1 MALKDDTY
9 NVKNSKLFEIEKK
22 PHKGLLTIEW
32 LIFGYLVLTLL
43 ITFFTYT
50 KLSHP
55 EDMIWG
61 RVRIVA
67 TTAALWAVYRMV
79 PCRFTLLFRVC
90 LQLILL
96 GWWYSETYE
105 FNKLFPNLDYL
116 FAGYEQQ
123 LFGCQPAL
131 LFPQVIDNPIFAEL
145 MYLGYAS
152 YFPMI
157 ATVTLYFFFCRYEAF
172 QRTAFVILGAF
183 FLYYTIFIFLPVT
196 GPQYYYLAAGMENI
210 ANGVFPNVKDYFMTH
225 DEMLT
230 MPGNSDGFFYQ
241 CVVSAHEAGER
252 PTAAF
257 PSSHVGIGTVLML
270 LTWRSKSRL
279 LFYALLPLYVLMCLA
294 TVYIRAHYAID
305 VIAGWLSAVVFYIG
319 LQTYW
324 TVSKRQY

>member
-1 MALKDDTY
+1 MKGLKI
-9 NVKNSKLFEIEKK
+9 FEIEKK

-32 LIFGYLVLTLL
+32 VILGYLVLTLL
-43 ITFFTYT
+43 LTFFTYT

-61 RVRIVA
+61 RARIVA

-90 LQLILL
+90 LQLLLL

-105 FNKLFPNLDYL
+105 FNKLFPNLDHL
-116 FAGYEQQ
+116 FASYEQG

-131 LFPQVIDNPIFAEL
+131 LFPQAIDNPIFSEL

-157 ATVTLYFFFCRYEAF
+157 ATVTLFYFFWRYAEF
-172 QRTAFVILGAF
+172 NRTAFVILGAF
-183 FLYYTIFIFLPVT
+183 FLYYIIFIFLPVT

-210 ANGVFPNVKDYFMTH
+210 ANGIFPNVKDYFLTH
-225 DEMLT
+225 DEMLI
-230 MPGNSDGFFYQ
+230 MPGNSEGFFYQ
-241 CVVSAHEAGER
+241 CIVSAHEAGER

-257 PSSHVGIGTVLML
+257 PSSHVGIGTVVML
-270 LTWRSKSRL
+270 LAWRAKSRP
-279 LFYALLPLYVLMCLA
+279 LFYTLLPLYVLMCFA

-305 VIAGWLSAVVFYIG
+305 VIAGWLSAVLFYIV

-324 TVSKRQY
+324 TVSKRHY